1 MLDDLYIQDHYY
13 SSVRRDDH
21 SEDDR
26 YIVFRLQLCSRADK
40 MSFERRSLFW
50 YKMGELSRTV
60 LSIKLLHAGPS
71 HSTSGG
77 KSSVVGTFTAACSPL
92 MCLQLVDVRTS
103 LSIYAQRVVRAGVIS
118 KESS

>member
-60 LSIKLLHAGPS
+60 LSIKLLDIGPS
-71 HSTSGG
+71 YSPGSG
-77 KSSVVGTFTAACSPL
+77 KLSVVSYLYNLC
-92 MCLQLVDVRTS
+92 
-103 LSIYAQRVVRAGVIS
+103 
-118 KESS
+118 

>member
-21 SEDDR
+21 SEDNR
-26 YIVFRLQLCSRADK
+26 YIVFWLQLCSRADK

-60 LSIKLLHAGPS
+60 LSIKLLDVGPS
-71 HSTSGG
+71 HSSGSG
-77 KSSVVGTFTAACSPL
+77 KSSVVSTCTTWLSRLCA
-92 MCLQLVDVRTS
+92 S
-103 LSIYAQRVVRAGVIS
+103 LSCRHQFLIIS
-118 KESS
+118 SCTASCQS